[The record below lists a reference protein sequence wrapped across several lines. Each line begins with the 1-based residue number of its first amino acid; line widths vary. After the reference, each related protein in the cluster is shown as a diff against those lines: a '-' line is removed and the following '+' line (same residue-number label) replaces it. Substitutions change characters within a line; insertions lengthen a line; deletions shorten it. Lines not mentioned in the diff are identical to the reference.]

1 MFRKQSLYITLIK
14 EGQRPNG
21 ETKESLQKVSVKN
34 KTTLGWM
41 KKKYER
47 LKIFFRSGYGY
58 SGFKW
63 EYKEY
68 GKTINSHYTLCN

>member
-34 KTTLGWM
+34 KTTLG
-41 KKKYER
+41 
-47 LKIFFRSGYGY
+47 
-58 SGFKW
+58 
-63 EYKEY
+63 
-68 GKTINSHYTLCN
+68 